1 MKSALL
7 IHASPL
13 GTEARV
19 HALAEQALDNLRRRH
34 ARLRT
39 IYRDLSQGGFG
50 WIGPDYANAVVSGA
64 APSSPE
70 FLDSETLI
78 AELEQTDA
86 LIISTPMHNYTVPAT
101 LKLWVDLV
109 LRAGRSFGFRDGRK
123 VGLLK
128 DRPTLILVASG
139 GAVTRQAGAT
149 QPDHLTPYMRD
160 IFATIGI
167 EDLRFIHLEGLA
179 RPENAEG
186 MLAAGAVQL
195 SRMQL
200 FGAKPSKIVD
210 AA

>member
-1 MKSALL
+1 MSCIFTGCSGQYVGAPHLGVIDMKSALL

-13 GTEARV
+13 GTEARI

-34 ARLRT
+34 VGLRT

-64 APSSPE
+64 APNSPE
-70 FLDSETLI
+70 FLDSEALI

-86 LIISTPMHNYTVPAT
+86 LIISTPMHNYTVPAS

-139 GAVTRQAGAT
+139 ESG
-149 QPDHLTPYMRD
+149 HS
-160 IFATIGI
+160 TIRS
-167 EDLRFIHLEGLA
+167 D
-179 RPENAEG
+179 
-186 MLAAGAVQL
+186 AAGPPDPLYAGHL
-195 SRMQL
+195 RNDRNRRSAIYPSR
-200 FGAKPSKIVD
+200 GSCPAREC
-210 AA
+210 